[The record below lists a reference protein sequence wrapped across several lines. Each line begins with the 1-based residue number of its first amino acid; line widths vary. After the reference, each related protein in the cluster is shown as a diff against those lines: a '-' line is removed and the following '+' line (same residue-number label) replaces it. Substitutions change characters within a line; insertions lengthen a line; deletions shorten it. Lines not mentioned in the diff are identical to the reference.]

1 MGGAN
6 RGKHSCFFLC
16 GEDCLREDIMSFPRR
31 GDIFRVI
38 YWVIIHGMGEVE
50 EERVL
55 LLSEEKTISIGG
67 IFQRQHPLRFFP
79 KDGETLSRV
88 ISYHIFFLL
97 NW

>member
-1 MGGAN
+1 
-6 RGKHSCFFLC
+6 
-16 GEDCLREDIMSFPRR
+16 MSFPRR
-31 GDIFRVI
+31 GNLFRVI

-97 NW
+97 NWRPPRLYKEDAFHLCNHEGER